1 MTLTP
6 LTEPILLNV
15 KTICKM
21 FYPNS
26 NRSKRWDAIQ
36 ETLGEWVASRPEPK
50 IWNNSLRSH
59 IYVGSKT
66 RRELP
71 YWGSKNPQST
81 EAICKHFSEIMRFAV
96 KKEEVE
102 PHSISGKGFTKLIIL
117 EREIKGFGTAKLT
130 VGVNQEGRL
139 MNYCITVPPAET
151 AMA

>member
-1 MTLTP
+1 
-6 LTEPILLNV
+6 
-15 KTICKM
+15 M
-21 FYPNS
+21 FYYSPK
-26 NRSKRWDAIQ
+26 RSARWDAIQ
-36 ETLGEWVASRPEPK
+36 ETLGAWVASRPEPR

-96 KKEEVE
+96 KKEEVV
-102 PHSISGKGFTKLIIL
+102 PHSLAGKHFTKLIIL

-130 VGVNQEGRL
+130 VVVNQEGRL
-139 MNYCITVPPAET
+139 MNYCITVPPFISYQEGGA
-151 AMA
+151 A